1 MLGHICT
8 DINVVCLLV
17 RPCSCCADTA
27 GSSYGPVCSHDQDV
41 ISGALQVNAQ
51 PFIKQQRMCVLSRP
65 MQLCL
70 LNTCGVIAFLHLEG
84 KHAQCWWTL
93 VAQVAELSKLC
104 SACQIT
110 SIIMLSSNLCLES
123 C

>member
-8 DINVVCLLV
+8 DTNAVCLLV

-27 GSSYGPVCSHDQDV
+27 GSSCGPVCSHDQDV

-65 MQLCL
+65 VHLCL
-70 LNTCGVIAFLHLEG
+70 LSTYEVIALLNVKG
-84 KHAQCWWTL
+84 KDAMCSWTL
-93 VAQVAELSKLC
+93 AV
-104 SACQIT
+104 
-110 SIIMLSSNLCLES
+110 N
-123 C
+123 